1 MNSTPEI
8 SGYQLD
14 QRLLQHPLAEI
25 WRGRSFTGMEVV
37 VLVLSETGATDPA
50 IRERLD
56 RASRTAA
63 LEPGRQ
69 ETPLWAANLTASR
82 PYAITQLV
90 PGQSGAERLLDPL
103 DGLLGN
109 DTDSLNAVRTQLSQY
124 GAAPISPYAGTAGAG
139 GGRGTGE
146 QLGGVQQAAGGQF
159 ADDGHRA
166 GGGQAA
172 AGGQQAGGGQFA
184 GGRQQAGGGQLA
196 GGAAQAGMGESV
208 GVRSADGIGRG
219 SAIGGTDA
227 RGEGPRAGAGAR
239 GEGPEGGGADAGGDG
254 LQHAAEAGSGGVRA
268 AAEVEG
274 KPRGWVYLVAVVVVL
289 LVFTVTFS
297 VGTAVGGVV
306 KGKDAQANQGPP
318 PAPVSPAALP
328 TPILLPGIVKPSG
341 ETYVPPTVFTG
352 LFGATYERGADIQVV
367 DGIGLPFSF
376 GFPAPPV
383 LEERTAVES
392 STTIYRRVLS
402 SPRAQ
407 DARLDV
413 RIALHPCGDL
423 AACLTERAGFDK
435 EWTTT
440 YKAPAP
446 TTAKDAQTWYTEQTN
461 SPYALVMSHAFT
473 SGGRWWLIG
482 VAATGT
488 AGEEQAVQQIV
499 NDIWRQTQ

>member
-1 MNSTPEI
+1 VNSTPEI
-8 SGYQLD
+8 TGYQLD
-14 QRLLQHPLAEI
+14 QRLLQYPLAEI

-109 DTDSLNAVRTQLSQY
+109 DTDSLNAVRSQLSQY
-124 GAAPISPYAGTAGAG
+124 GAAPISPYAGAAGAG
-139 GGRGTGE
+139 GGRSTGE
-146 QLGGVQQAAGGQF
+146 QLGGGQQAAGGRF
-159 ADDGHRA
+159 A
-166 GGGQAA
+166 GGGH
-172 AGGQQAGGGQFA
+172 QAGGGQVA
-184 GGRQQAGGGQLA
+184 GGP
-196 GGAAQAGMGESV
+196 AQAGVGAAG
-208 GVRSADGIGRG
+208 GVRSADGNGGR
-219 SAIGGTDA
+219 SAIGSPDA
-227 RGEGPRAGAGAR
+227 AGEGPRAGAD
-239 GEGPEGGGADAGGDG
+239 EGGDG
-254 LQHAAEAGSGGVRA
+254 LEHTAEASGGGVQPA
-268 AAEVEG
+268 AGVEG
-274 KPRGWVYLVAVVVVL
+274 RPRGWVYLVAIVVVL

-297 VGTAVGGVV
+297 VGTAIGGVA

-352 LFGATYERGADIQVV
+352 LFGATYERGADVQVV

-402 SPRAQ
+402 APRPHT
-407 DARLDV
+407 ARLDV
-413 RIALHPCGDL
+413 RIALHPCRDL
-423 AACLTERAGFDK
+423 AACLTDRAGFDK

-446 TTAKDAQTWYTEQTN
+446 TTVKDARTWYTVQTN

-473 SGGRWWLIG
+473 SGGRWWLVG

-488 AGEEQAVQQIV
+488 AGEEQAVQQII

>member
-1 MNSTPEI
+1 VNSTPEI

-14 QRLLQHPLAEI
+14 QRLLEHPLAEI

-37 VLVLSETGATDPA
+37 VLVLSETGATDSA

-109 DTDSLNAVRTQLSQY
+109 DTDSLNAVRAQLSQY
-124 GAAPISPYAGTAGAG
+124 GAAPISPYADAEGAAGGRRVGGGHGAG
-139 GGRGTGE
+139 GS
-146 QLGGVQQAAGGQF
+146 
-159 ADDGHRA
+159 
-166 GGGQAA
+166 
-172 AGGQQAGGGQFA
+172 
-184 GGRQQAGGGQLA
+184 
-196 GGAAQAGMGESV
+196 AQAGMGESV
-208 GVRSADGIGRG
+208 GVLSDGSGVG
-219 SAIGGTDA
+219 SAVAGA
-227 RGEGPRAGAGAR
+227 EVRVEGPQAAAEVG
-239 GEGPEGGGADAGGDG
+239 GERSQGGGEAGGG
-254 LQHAAEAGSGGVRA
+254 LQLTAEAGGGGVQS

-413 RIALHPCGDL
+413 RIALHPCRDL

-446 TTAKDAQTWYTEQTN
+446 TTAKDARTWYTEQKN

-473 SGGRWWLIG
+473 SGGRWWLVG

-488 AGEEQAVQQIV
+488 TGEEQSVQQIV

>member
-1 MNSTPEI
+1 M
-8 SGYQLD
+8 
-14 QRLLQHPLAEI
+14 
-25 WRGRSFTGMEVV
+25 
-37 VLVLSETGATDPA
+37 
-50 IRERLD
+50 
-56 RASRTAA
+56 
-63 LEPGRQ
+63 
-69 ETPLWAANLTASR
+69 
-82 PYAITQLV
+82 
-90 PGQSGAERLLDPL
+90 
-103 DGLLGN
+103 
-109 DTDSLNAVRTQLSQY
+109 
-124 GAAPISPYAGTAGAG
+124 
-139 GGRGTGE
+139 
-146 QLGGVQQAAGGQF
+146 
-159 ADDGHRA
+159 
-166 GGGQAA
+166 
-172 AGGQQAGGGQFA
+172 
-184 GGRQQAGGGQLA
+184 
-196 GGAAQAGMGESV
+196 
-208 GVRSADGIGRG
+208 RSADGSGEW
-219 SAIGGTDA
+219 SAVGGTDA
-227 RGEGPRAGAGAR
+227 GGEGPRVDTNAGGDGLRGSAGAA
-239 GEGPEGGGADAGGDG
+239 GEGPRGGPGAGGDG
-254 LQHAAEAGSGGVRA
+254 LQPTGEASGGGAQA
-268 AAEVEG
+268 AGVEG

-289 LVFTVTFS
+289 LVFTVAFS
-297 VGTAVGGVV
+297 VGTAVGGAA

-341 ETYVPPTVFTG
+341 ERYVPPTVFTG

-392 STTIYRRVLS
+392 STTVYRRVLS

-413 RIALHPCGDL
+413 RIALSPCRDL

-446 TTAKDAQTWYTEQTN
+446 TTVKDARTWYTVQTN

-473 SGGRWWLIG
+473 SGGRWWLVG
-482 VAATGT
+482 VAATGK